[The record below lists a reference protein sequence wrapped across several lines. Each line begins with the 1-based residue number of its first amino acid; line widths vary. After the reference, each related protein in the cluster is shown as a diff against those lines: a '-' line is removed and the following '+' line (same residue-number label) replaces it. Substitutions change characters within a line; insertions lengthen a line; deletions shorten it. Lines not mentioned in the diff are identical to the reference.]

1 MYGYIIYCTFATSI
15 STTLYFLQYFR
26 NTSGARNNDSVNVFS
41 NINHFKIT
49 IMKDFLVQGKRVD
62 FNFHFPTSLDE
73 IDADYLFDVTRNV
86 EIAEHHSLVAIVYH
100 EKLFNIIVSRK
111 RKDKNLTAGVVPI
124 FIRAGKNDSDFIKTA
139 DCKDKLII
147 PSTSLSLAHHVAAP
161 KNVLS
166 LDYFIRAIDS
176 DANLARRYDNNY
188 GNEECFFVEF
198 KIIPNNEI
206 KGIYK
211 AAPDVDSKKYV
222 ETSVRSGGDC

>member
-1 MYGYIIYCTFATSI
+1 MYRYIIYCTFATNI
-15 STTLYFLQYFR
+15 STTTCFSQSNVKYG
-26 NTSGARNNDSVNVFS
+26 GASNNDNLNVFI

-49 IMKDFLVQGKRVD
+49 VMKDFLVQGKKVD

-73 IDADYLFDVTRNV
+73 IDANYLFDVTKNV
-86 EIAEHHSLVAIVYH
+86 EIAEHHSLIAIVYH
-100 EKLFNIIVSRK
+100 EKLFNIILSRK

-124 FIRAGKNDSDFIKTA
+124 FIKAGKHDSDFIKSA
-139 DCKDKLII
+139 ECKDKLII
-147 PSTSLSLAHHVAAP
+147 PSTSLSLAYHVAAP

-176 DANLARRYDNNY
+176 DTNLARRYDNNY
-188 GNEECFFVEF
+188 GDEECFFVEF

-206 KGIYK
+206 KGVYK
-211 AAPDVDSKKYV
+211 AAPDVDSKQYV